1 MGFCIHLKAKAI
13 HQRTGCLVCSWFAW
27 ISLHASRGTKLLQ
40 LSFKWSWRLLYN
52 LISRLCVYLWHSL
65 CTLQKKMPLRNDLT
79 MKSVSMTKHAPFVI
93 KTMTVT
99 CYCVMA
105 AQKSFIWHVLDSQM
119 CPLASGSVL
128 YVMMATYESQS
139 QHAQKIMQE
148 RHCTA
153 SEAVAVLSHTALCHI
168 VQRKVNVAKQ
178 AARKTPCHWPALMMI
193 IIQTLSS
200 SWRARYVQDKSC
212 LSKAACLVHPYKAY

>member
-1 MGFCIHLKAKAI
+1 
-13 HQRTGCLVCSWFAW
+13 
-27 ISLHASRGTKLLQ
+27 
-40 LSFKWSWRLLYN
+40 
-52 LISRLCVYLWHSL
+52 
-65 CTLQKKMPLRNDLT
+65 
-79 MKSVSMTKHAPFVI
+79 
-93 KTMTVT
+93 
-99 CYCVMA
+99 
-105 AQKSFIWHVLDSQM
+105 M

-200 SWRARYVQDKSC
+200 S
-212 LSKAACLVHPYKAY
+212 